1 MFQSLVSFVA
11 VILSVLLFSCSKTSD
26 QAGIEIGNP
35 EIQAHSFLARFV
47 VDYELEETDSPE
59 PAVAARMALDSDSV
73 LIDDLSLS
81 LWRLSAYSSYYIYV
95 GFDLAAGLTL
105 WPEYSS
111 DAPMSIAFAEDS
123 AEIREDWKA
132 AFGDIEIDESG
143 LLKEVGARFAPVVE
157 NP

>member
-81 LWRLSAYSSYYIYV
+81 LWRLSAYSSYYIWLR
-95 GFDLAAGLTL
+95 DLLCGPSIRRMLQCPLRLQKIPQKFGKTGRPRLAILKLTN
-105 WPEYSS
+105 
-111 DAPMSIAFAEDS
+111 
-123 AEIREDWKA
+123 
-132 AFGDIEIDESG
+132 
-143 LLKEVGARFAPVVE
+143 PVC
-157 NP
+157 

>member
-59 PAVAARMALDSDSV
+59 PAVAGRMA
-73 LIDDLSLS
+73 
-81 LWRLSAYSSYYIYV
+81 
-95 GFDLAAGLTL
+95 
-105 WPEYSS
+105 
-111 DAPMSIAFAEDS
+111 
-123 AEIREDWKA
+123 
-132 AFGDIEIDESG
+132 
-143 LLKEVGARFAPVVE
+143 
-157 NP
+157 